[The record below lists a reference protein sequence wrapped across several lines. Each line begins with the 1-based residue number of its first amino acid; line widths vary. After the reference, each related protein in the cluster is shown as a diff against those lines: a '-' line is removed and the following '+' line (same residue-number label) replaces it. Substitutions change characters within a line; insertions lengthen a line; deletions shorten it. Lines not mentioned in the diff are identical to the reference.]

1 MSHDEL
7 PDDLFESMT
16 SAAPQIPAS
25 VELRDSLLN
34 NTSRT
39 IRVRRRMRR
48 AGIAAALAGCYLA
61 GIATMSLRP
70 SAEESGH
77 LVADAPPAQS
87 ENGAAAAPRKL
98 VRPEDD
104 QVVSDGRQPA
114 VRLTQYDRLRRA
126 GDQQLEE
133 FGDIPRATGS
143 YQKALQMASAEQRRI
158 APDRDTWLLMALKQS
173 SNYN

>member
-1 MSHDEL
+1 MSHDEP
-7 PDDLFESMT
+7 PDELFESMT
-16 SAAPQIPAS
+16 SAARQIPAS
-25 VELRDSLLN
+25 AELRESLLS
-34 NTSRT
+34 NTTRT

-48 AGIAAALAGCYLA
+48 AGVAAALVGCYLA
-61 GIATMSLRP
+61 GIATMSLR
-70 SAEESGH
+70 SGAHQQGQIVAETPI
-77 LVADAPPAQS
+77 VNNANDVT
-87 ENGAAAAPRKL
+87 AAPRKL

-104 QVVSDGRQPA
+104 QVVADGRQSA

-133 FGDIPRATGS
+133 FADIPRATRS
-143 YQKALQMASAEQRRI
+143 YQKALQLASAEQRQI